1 MTGWGLTVISMLM
14 NYWEQ
19 GKIENS
25 VSVLVATGGNPA
37 GFRLKAGMT
46 VNPPA
51 IISMLMNYWGKE
63 KSKTLCLPW
72 HYRHYPCCLLPL
84 GGNGILKKPG
94 MAVQVAHFFEH
105 LAIVAARSPT
115 WLTIMTAVVALMS
128 SSGCGGLPSL
138 YPEPATVNSGVSQ
151 SGVPKS
157 GGAAALPSQTHDG
170 TGEMSSLSV
179 DRIAYIG
186 PYGDL
191 FTVNPDGSGE
201 RRLTGVS
208 QVRSRSSDP
217 AGPASP
223 SDAASFYQV
232 QDLDFNESYAW
243 PTWSPDGTRLAV
255 SRVRLTP
262 NRSLEVSVQVIDA
275 VTGVNRIVYENDVP
289 ALVADGSPHY
299 LYWSPD
305 GEFLS
310 FLATTRQGLTLF
322 VVNPDTTEGAIALER
337 GAPLYFS
344 WGGNGDDLMV
354 HSRETVKLLRK
365 PFLPDTGVVLVN
377 SLGFR
382 TPALSPDGNR
392 WAYADSNLGETY
404 ISVGD
409 RENPGSPARIV
420 DTGPLTAFMWSPD
433 GRTLAVADNPD
444 PQGRIFQRLRLVPS
458 DGGNPRTLVEEPLL
472 AFYWSP
478 DGQRLAWV
486 GVDAEEQVFEWKV
499 LSLEASAAGPMERTG
514 RERTGRERT
523 GRDETGRELF
533 RFRPSGEVFTMLS
546 FFDQYAYSHSPW
558 SPDSSRL
565 VVAGSEGPVAE
576 RRNGHT
582 PTGSR
587 IYVLDAVG
595 DAPPAEIAQGG
606 VAFWSWN

>member
-1 MTGWGLTVISMLM
+1 MQVRPFPTL
-14 NYWEQ
+14 
-19 GKIENS
+19 NS
-25 VSVLVATGGNPA
+25 RHLIGIFPA
-37 GFRLKAGMT
+37 PRL
-46 VNPPA
+46 
-51 IISMLMNYWGKE
+51 LR
-63 KSKTLCLPW
+63 SK
-72 HYRHYPCCLLPL
+72 
-84 GGNGILKKPG
+84 GNGILEKPET
-94 MAVQVAHFFEH
+94 AVLVAHFLEH
-105 LAIVAARSPT
+105 LAIGPARSPG
-115 WLTIMTAVVALMS
+115 WLTMLTTAAILLAL
-128 SSGCGGLPSL
+128 SGCAGLPSL
-138 YPEPATVNSGVSQ
+138 QHEPAFNPVNPATPQ
-151 SGVPKS
+151 S
-157 GGAAALPSQTHDG
+157 GGAADLPLQTHDG
-170 TGEMSSLSV
+170 TGEVSSLSV

-208 QVRSRSSDP
+208 QLRSRPSDP

-223 SDAASFYQV
+223 SDAASFYSV
-232 QDLDFNESYAW
+232 QDLDFSESYAW

-255 SRVRLTP
+255 SRVQLTP
-262 NRSLEVSVQVIDA
+262 SRSLEVSVQVIDA

-344 WGGNGDDLMV
+344 WGGNGDDLLV

-365 PFLPDTGVVLVN
+365 PFLPDSGVVLVDAA
-377 SLGFR
+377 GFR
-382 TPALSPDGNR
+382 TPALAADGSR
-392 WAYADSNLGETY
+392 WAFSDTELGESY
-404 ISVGD
+404 ISVGERD
-409 RENPGSPARIV
+409 NPASPQRVA
-420 DTGPLTAFMWSPD
+420 DTGPLAAFMWSPD
-433 GRTLAVADNPD
+433 GRTLAVADNTD
-444 PQGRIFQRLRLVPS
+444 PQGRIFQRLRLMS
-458 DGGNPRTLVEEPLL
+458 GDGSNPRTLVEEPLL

-478 DGQRLAWV
+478 NGQRLAWV
-486 GVDAEEQVFEWKV
+486 GVDPEEQVFEWKV
-499 LSLEASAAGPMERTG
+499 LPEVSDVEAGGSMDGTT
-514 RERTGRERT
+514 REI
-523 GRDETGRELF
+523 F

-582 PTGSR
+582 PSGSR

-595 DAPPAEIAQGG
+595 DAPPVEIAQGG